1 MHLDCF
7 MDVPAKGVNLF
18 LLRIISN
25 NASVKAEG
33 DFNGL
38 VEPNQNHGTW
48 SKLAE
53 IFLLS
58 ATMTNLPRPQKS
70 TSEMAADWCVQLHF
84 GECTDADRAEFRRWH
99 DADPSHALEYT
110 KMCRIWQVSEQL
122 PASFEVDRSGRSRWS
137 RPLSWMARAA
147 VVLAAVGATWG
158 AGWSAGMLPGSV
170 RYYMAQE
177 VRRQVLLPDHSQV
190 QLNQR
195 TSLVYL
201 GFRDQRQVMLHNG
214 EAFFD
219 VQHDPEQPFVIRAD
233 NASIRVTGTHF
244 NVWTGQEFTTVT
256 VTEGSVLA
264 SRNDGSRDNN
274 QGAVLTAGM
283 QAVFGPDRMLQ
294 SARIDPSRAAA
305 WRNGKLMLDD
315 VSLREALPLINRYL
329 EVPLTLADSEV
340 GDLRF
345 GGTYDTADIDQ
356 LVVALPKILPVK
368 LRHSDQ
374 ATLLIRR

>member
-1 MHLDCF
+1 
-7 MDVPAKGVNLF
+7 
-18 LLRIISN
+18 
-25 NASVKAEG
+25 
-33 DFNGL
+33 
-38 VEPNQNHGTW
+38 
-48 SKLAE
+48 
-53 IFLLS
+53 
-58 ATMTNLPRPQKS
+58 
-70 TSEMAADWCVQLHF
+70 
-84 GECTDADRAEFRRWH
+84 
-99 DADPSHALEYT
+99 
-110 KMCRIWQVSEQL
+110 
-122 PASFEVDRSGRSRWS
+122 
-137 RPLSWMARAA
+137 
-147 VVLAAVGATWG
+147 
-158 AGWSAGMLPGSV
+158 SAGMLPGSV
-170 RYYMAQE
+170 RYYLAQE
-177 VRRQVLLPDHSQV
+177 DRRQVLLPDHSQV

-201 GFRDQRQVMLHNG
+201 GFRDQRQVMLRNG

-219 VQHDPEQPFVIRAD
+219 VQHNPEQPFVIRAD

-256 VTEGSVLA
+256 VTQGSVLA

-283 QAVFGPDRMLQ
+283 QAVFGPDRMVQ

-329 EVPLTLADSEV
+329 DVPLTLADNEV